1 MANQLTSINDS
12 NLYNI
17 REVTQSKLIPEVE

>member
-1 MANQLTSINDS
+1 MKFGS

-17 REVTQSKLIPEVE
+17 REVL